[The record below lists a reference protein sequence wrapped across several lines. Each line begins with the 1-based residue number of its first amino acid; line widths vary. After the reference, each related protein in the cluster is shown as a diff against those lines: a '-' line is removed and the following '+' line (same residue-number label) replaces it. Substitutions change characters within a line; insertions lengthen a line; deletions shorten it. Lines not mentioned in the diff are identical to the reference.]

1 MKKIFWLVALAT
13 MCFASCSKDEV
24 VTPSTIEPSEDFTAT
39 LSMSR
44 THLEGTSVLWDAT
57 DQLTIFTK
65 TAHNRQYKVKSG
77 ADTKTAVFSYVGY
90 TGTNNAAISGSYA
103 IYPYDAEAELAG
115 NIIKTKW
122 QAEQI
127 YNAAAVNLAYAPMVA
142 YAATGTDLAFKNA
155 GALLRFNLS
164 VAANLPDTYT
174 LQSIKVAS
182 AANNL
187 AGTITIDPT
196 ADSKAVVTA
205 DGVKEVTLSGINAV
219 INATVKSFY
228 VALPATVFAADDLK
242 VTFAFAEGARTV
254 TLPAFTLNQ
263 GSIKTIVHQI
273 TADEFT
279 GSTEEFG
286 QVADLSEMPIVEP
299 EQVEAVAEAFTEAL
313 ANPEV
318 EEIKLPEN
326 VQLPMTEPIS
336 FGAAVVRAS
345 EVLAARDI
353 TIDGN
358 GGTLVWKGV
367 SGGRVI
373 DVKSETNGM
382 SLTLKNL
389 TIENQTGYTQRGV
402 NYNTN
407 GKLTLENVTIKSAEN
422 CSITYAVNLPSSSD
436 NATVEITNSDICGNI
451 ALNLWGE
458 NTKVTITNS
467 EIKSVD
473 NSAVEGYAAIVLNDD
488 GTTAATGSKITVT
501 GGKII
506 AKDENGVASTA
517 VQNACIAAEVNISD
531 ETEVVGEIQNAVA
544 VILYANTDQYYS
556 VFTLQEAI
564 DKAAEKAGCTVKLI
578 RDITLTETATI
589 AKNTAIK
596 MDMNGYNLHYAVDN
610 NGKAAAIIANNG
622 DLRIENSSNEESTIS
637 FVAADPDMA
646 AIPSY
651 ATNTITNE
659 ATLYIGAGVKVTNRS
674 EGGAS
679 YAVDNKGK
687 FTLNG
692 GTLLA
697 ERCAL
702 RIAKYNQD
710 DVQFTMEGGL
720 VKASTPAWIQLPGND
735 SSAAPKI
742 TVTINGGDFICTKAE
757 EGDVLYTY
765 SFGNSH
771 ANTVINIAGGNFLGG
786 TVSIGSGYKGDVPT
800 LHITGGTFDHDVVQW
815 LANDQFNVL
824 YQANANN

>member
-1 MKKIFWLVALAT
+1 MKKIFWLISLAT

-24 VTPSTIEPSEDFTAT
+24 VTPSMIEPSEDFTAT

-44 THLEGTSVLWDAT
+44 THLEGTSVLWDAA
-57 DQLTIFTK
+57 DELTIFTK
-65 TAHNRQYKVKSG
+65 TQHNRQYKVKSG
-77 ADTKTAVFSYVGY
+77 AETKTAVFSYVGQ
-90 TGTNNAAISGSYA
+90 TGTSNAAINGSYA
-103 IYPYDAEAELAG
+103 IYPYDAEAELTG

-127 YNAAAVNLAYAPMVA
+127 YNASAVNLAYAPMVA

-164 VAANLPDTYT
+164 AAANLPDTYT

-219 INATVKSFY
+219 IDATVKSFY

-263 GSIKTIVHQI
+263 GSIKTIVHQF
-273 TADEFT
+273 TADEFP
-279 GSTEEFG
+279 GSTEEG
-286 QVADLSEMPIVEP
+286 LSVQVSTP
-299 EQVEAVAEAFTEAL
+299 EALQEAVV
-313 ANPEV
+313 NPKVSTVVLTADIE
-318 EEIKLPEN
+318 L
-326 VQLPMTEPIS
+326 TEPLS
-336 FGAAVVRAS
+336 FGAPLTRAATANEGREFTLDLNGRAITQTKIECEAYSMIENLANLTITDSKGNGKIEITYTGTPSTAVAVNAIS
-345 EVLAARDI
+345 NKGNLVI
-353 TIDGN
+353 N
-358 GGTLVWKGV
+358 GGTIINNGN
-367 SGGRVI
+367 GNQIGYVI
-373 DVKSETNGM
+373 DNYGGS
-382 SLTLKNL
+382 SLT
-389 TIENQTGYTQRGV
+389 V
-402 NYNTN
+402 N
-407 GKLTLENVTIKSAEN
+407 
-422 CSITYAVNLPSSSD
+422 
-436 NATVEITNSDICGNI
+436 
-451 ALNLWGE
+451 
-458 NTKVTITNS
+458 
-467 EIKSVD
+467 
-473 NSAVEGYAAIVLNDD
+473 
-488 GTTAATGSKITVT
+488 
-501 GGKII
+501 GGKIEANGSSYYDGI
-506 AKDENGVASTA
+506 RLFCSNTQEINVTVNGGDISSIWAQNPTANKAGEVKGTVVINGGAVATTYYERFTTVKVKNGVTA
-517 VQNACIAAEVNISD
+517 TVTPYGTDSD
-531 ETEVVGEIQNAVA
+531 KTYSVEEEGYTVYNFVLPGEIASAEELAAAIEKGGN
-544 VILYANTDQYYS
+544 I
-556 VFTLQEAI
+556 TL
-564 DKAAEKAGCTVKLI
+564 KLI
-578 RDITLTETATI
+578 RDITLTNTATI
-589 AKNTAIK
+589 AKNTVIK
-596 MDMNGYNLHYAVDN
+596 MDMNGCNLHYAVDN
-610 NGKAAAIIANNG
+610 DGKAAAIIANNG

-646 AIPSY
+646 AIPGY

-659 ATLYIGAGVKVTNRS
+659 ATLYIGAGVKVTNES

-692 GTLLA
+692 GTLLGN
-697 ERCAL
+697 RCAL

-710 DVQFTMEGGL
+710 DVQFQMEGGL

-800 LHITGGTFDHDVVQW
+800 LNITGGTFDHDVVQW
-815 LANDQFNVL
+815 LANDEFNVL

>member
-1 MKKIFWLVALAT
+1 MALVG
-13 MCFASCSKDEV
+13 CQKDEV
-24 VTPSTIEPSEDFTAT
+24 TTPSGTMPKVITA
-39 LSMSR
+39 SFEQAGGSR
-44 THLEGTSVLWDAT
+44 VAVDNYG
-57 DQLTIFTK
+57 QLTWTAGDSFYLIDKNDNSK
-65 TAHNRQYKVKSG
+65 T
-77 ADTKTAVFSYVGY
+77 DL
-90 TGTNNAAISGSYA
+90 YA
-103 IYPYDAEAELAG
+103 IKSEGIGQATASFELQGSSVVSEAAYAFYPSVALWGNIDNGELTCVINQDAYLPMLAKTSSATNISFKHLCAALRINFSEIPDGYLYAIIEASSPIKGRFEANLSDAEPVLVAVDGFAD
-115 NIIKTKW
+115 K
-122 QAEQI
+122 QAL
-127 YNAAAVNLAYAPMVA
+127 YPLTNSVVDMPLPV
-142 YAATGTDLAFKNA
+142 GTYESL
-155 GALLRFNLS
+155 
-164 VAANLPDTYT
+164 
-174 LQSIKVAS
+174 
-182 AANNL
+182 
-187 AGTITIDPT
+187 
-196 ADSKAVVTA
+196 
-205 DGVKEVTLSGINAV
+205 
-219 INATVKSFY
+219 TVKIAKDPLSAE
-228 VALPATVFAADDLK
+228 ALTLK
-242 VTFAFAEGARTV
+242 SWSNLEVKRAKLYTTSA
-254 TLPAFTLNQ
+254 
-263 GSIKTIVHQI
+263 S
-273 TADEFT
+273 
-279 GSTEEFG
+279 G
-286 QVADLSEMPIVEP
+286 QVADLSEMPIVE
-299 EQVEAVAEAFTEAL
+299 EAQVAAVAEAFTEAL

-326 VQLPMTEPIS
+326 VQLPMTESIS
-336 FGAAVVRAS
+336 FGAAVARAS
-345 EVLAARDI
+345 EVMAARDI

-358 GGTLVWKGV
+358 GGTLVWKGA

-373 DVKSETNGM
+373 DVTNEANSM
-382 SLTLKNL
+382 NLTLKNL
-389 TIENQTGYTQRGV
+389 TIENKTSYTQRGV
-402 NYNTN
+402 NYNTT
-407 GKLTLENVTIKSAEN
+407 GKLTLEHVTIKSADN
-422 CSITYAVNLPSSSD
+422 CKITYAINLPGSSD

-467 EIKSVD
+467 EIESVD

-506 AKDENGVASTA
+506 AKDENGDASTA
-517 VQNACIAAEVNISD
+517 VQNACIAAEVTISD
-531 ETEVVGEIQNAVA
+531 ETEVVGEKLNAVA

-564 DKAAEKAGCTVKLI
+564 NKASETAGCTLKLI
-578 RDITLTETATI
+578 RDITLTNTATI

-610 NGKAAAIIANNG
+610 DGKAAAIIANNG
-622 DLRIENSSNEESTIS
+622 DLRIENSSNEESMIS

-646 AIPSY
+646 VIPGY

-659 ATLYIGAGVKVTNRS
+659 ATLYIGAGVKVTNES

-692 GTLLA
+692 GTLLGN
-697 ERCAL
+697 RCAL
-702 RIAKYNQD
+702 RIATYNQD
-710 DVQFTMEGGL
+710 DVQFQMEGGL
-720 VKASTPAWIQLPGND
+720 VKALTPAWIQLPGND

-800 LHITGGTFDHDVVQW
+800 LNITGGTFDHDVVQW
-815 LANDQFNVL
+815 LANDQFDVL
-824 YQANANN
+824 YRANANN